1 MPSTAP
7 TKPAIEDGVIIYSH
21 GQHPAEITQQ
31 SSALRHYCQAAGL
44 EIVTE
49 FHDLENRTIG
59 LDLALRAIEDSCVR
73 YLLTTTWPP
82 AALDAED
89 ALSASEVPNHYHTRL
104 VTIDGPTPQ
113 GQPHYHTTS
122 HQATEDTSQA
132 TDRRPR

>member
-31 SSALRHYCQAAGL
+31 SSALRRYCQAAGL

-49 FHDLENRTIG
+49 FHDLAHRTTG
-59 LDLALRAIEDSCVR
+59 LDMALHAAEDSCVR

-82 AALDAED
+82 AALDAEE
-89 ALSASEVPNHYHTRL
+89 ALSVGEVLERGQTRL
-104 VTIDGPTPQ
+104 ITIDGPTPQ
-113 GQPHYHTTS
+113 GQPHCHTTS
-122 HQATEDTSQA
+122 HQATEDTSQD

>member
-1 MPSTAP
+1 MPRTTP
-7 TKPAIEDGVIIYSH
+7 TKPAIEDGVIIYTH

-31 SSALRHYCQAAGL
+31 NAALRRYCQAAGL
-44 EIVTE
+44 EVVTE
-49 FHDLENRTIG
+49 FHDLGQRTNG
-59 LDLALRAIEDSCVR
+59 LDMALRAAEDSCVR

-82 AALDAED
+82 TALDAED
-89 ALSASEVPNHYHTRL
+89 ALSVSEILERGQTRL

-113 GQPHYHTTS
+113 EQPHYHTTS

>member
-31 SSALRHYCQAAGL
+31 NAALRHYCQAAGL
-44 EIVTE
+44 EVVTE

-59 LDLALRAIEDSCVR
+59 LDMALRAIEDSCVR

-82 AALDAED
+82 AALSAEET
-89 ALSASEVPNHYHTRL
+89 LSVSEILDHYHTRL
-104 VTIDGPTPQ
+104 VTVD
-113 GQPHYHTTS
+113 GQPP
-122 HQATEDTSQA
+122 QEQPDGG
-132 TDRRPR
+132 TDDGRRQS

>member
-31 SSALRHYCQAAGL
+31 NAALRHYCQAAGL
-44 EIVTE
+44 EVVTE

-59 LDLALRAIEDSCVR
+59 LDMALRAIEDSCVR

-82 AALDAED
+82 AALSAEET
-89 ALSASEVPNHYHTRL
+89 LSVSEILDHYHTRL
-104 VTIDGPTPQ
+104 VTVD
-113 GQPHYHTTS
+113 GQPP
-122 HQATEDTSQA
+122 QEQPDDG
-132 TDRRPR
+132 TDDGWRQS

>member
-31 SSALRHYCQAAGL
+31 NAALRRYCQAAGL
-44 EIVTE
+44 EVVTE
-49 FHDLENRTIG
+49 FHDLGQRTNG
-59 LDLALRAIEDSCVR
+59 LDMALHAAEDSCVR

-89 ALSASEVPNHYHTRL
+89 ALSVSEILNHYHTRL
-104 VTIDGPTPQ
+104 VTVD
-113 GQPHYHTTS
+113 GQPP
-122 HQATEDTSQA
+122 QEQPDDG
-132 TDRRPR
+132 TDDGWRQS

>member
-31 SSALRHYCQAAGL
+31 NAALRHYCQAAGL
-44 EIVTE
+44 EVVTE

-59 LDLALRAIEDSCVR
+59 LDMALRAIEDSCVR

-82 AALDAED
+82 AALSAEET
-89 ALSASEVPNHYHTRL
+89 LSVSAILDHYHTRL
-104 VTIDGPTPQ
+104 VTVDDQPPQEQPDG
-113 GQPHYHTTS
+113 G
-122 HQATEDTSQA
+122 
-132 TDRRPR
+132 TDDGRRQS

>member
-1 MPSTAP
+1 MPRTTP
-7 TKPAIEDGVIIYSH
+7 TKPAIEDGVIIYTH

-31 SSALRHYCQAAGL
+31 NAALRRYCQAAGL
-44 EIVTE
+44 EVVTE

-73 YLLTTTWPP
+73 YLFTTSWPP
-82 AALDAED
+82 AALSAEE
-89 ALSASEVPNHYHTRL
+89 ALSVSEVLERGQTRL

-113 GQPHYHTTS
+113 GQPHCHTTS